1 MAAFDWSQYLIL
13 AEDLG
18 GRSDEAALRSAI
30 SRAYYAAYNM
40 VRSFCGTSGIPIID
54 TGNLHKDLWDA
65 FLRRGGRTFA
75 KVHDK
80 GQRLRRKRTKADY
93 DSEVSGL
100 SSVTA
105 DSLRDADAIL
115 SFLKQ

>member
-1 MAAFDWSQYLIL
+1 MAAFDWSQYLVL
-13 AEDLG
+13 ARDLG
-18 GRSDEAALRSAI
+18 SRSEEAALRSAI
-30 SRAYYAAYNM
+30 SRAYYAAYNTA
-40 VRSFCGTSGIPIID
+40 RSFCDNAGIPMID

-65 FLRRGGRTFA
+65 FLRKGGRTFA
-75 KVHDK
+75 SVHDE

-100 SSVTA
+100 SLVA
-105 DSLRDADAIL
+105 VDSIRDCEAIL

>member
-13 AEDLG
+13 ARDLG
-18 GRSDEAALRSAI
+18 SRSEEAALRSAI
-30 SRAYYAAYNM
+30 SRAYYASYNTA
-40 VRSFCGTSGIPIID
+40 RSFCSNAGIPIID
-54 TGNLHKDLWDA
+54 TWNLHKDLWDA
-65 FLRRGGRTFA
+65 FLRKGGRTFA
-75 KVHDK
+75 SVHDK

>member
-1 MAAFDWSQYLIL
+1 MAAFDWSQYLVL
-13 AEDLG
+13 AKDLG
-18 GRSDEAALRSAI
+18 SRSEEAAVRSAI
-30 SRAYYAAYNM
+30 SRAYYAAYN
-40 VRSFCGTSGIPIID
+40 VARSFCANAGISIID

-65 FLRRGGRTFA
+65 FLRKGGRTFA
-75 KVHDK
+75 SVYDK